1 MEFLTPSLPKML
13 SWWCCILLRLV
24 SQTCFSTIPS
34 LPKMLS
40 CWCRILSR
48 LVPGA
53 CFLLLFVLFFYNPFT
68 AKDVVLLV
76 PYSSKTSTRDM
87 GVFSTTPSLSKMSCW
102 CCILPR
108 ILPETCFS
116 IKAINYFDNHDDNDH
131 DDENDDEDYYYC
143 YMLN

>member
-1 MEFLTPSLPKML
+1 MVLYSPKTSITDM
-13 SWWCCILLRLV
+13 
-24 SQTCFSTIPS
+24 
-34 LPKMLS
+34 
-40 CWCRILSR
+40 
-48 LVPGA
+48 
-53 CFLLLFVLFFYNPFT
+53 FFYNPFT

-76 PYSSKTSTRDM
+76 PYSSKTSTRDMGVFSCFFYNPFTVKDVLLLPYFSKTNTRDM

-116 IKAINYFDNHDDNDH
+116 IKAINYVDNHDDNDH